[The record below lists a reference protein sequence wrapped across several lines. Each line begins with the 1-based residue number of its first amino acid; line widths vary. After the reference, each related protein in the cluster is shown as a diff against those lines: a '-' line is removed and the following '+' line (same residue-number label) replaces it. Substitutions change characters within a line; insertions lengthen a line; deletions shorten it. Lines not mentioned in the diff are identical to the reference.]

1 MLARNYDVGKDTRV
15 TRTDNLVT
23 IKMCA
28 RFVPLLLT
36 GTRRKQRM
44 DVYWTLLEM
53 TDIKFLFL
61 GLTVTENK
69 FCFSEYHSVAFNAL
83 CLWGG
88 G

>member
-44 DVYWTLLEM
+44 DVY
-53 TDIKFLFL
+53 
-61 GLTVTENK
+61 
-69 FCFSEYHSVAFNAL
+69 
-83 CLWGG
+83 
-88 G
+88 